1 MRRKKQGNTFL
12 NISSQLSSIQTCQT
26 PWGFL
31 LPSVWTGAT
40 LRSKSEIFLFEF
52 FFFQVKSNFYV
63 ITSEVPKRKFVIVL
77 IKGINI
83 RVKGCSTLKIKK
95 ICFSPSVNSALQA
108 KVWFSPSWS
117 HLNTIQAKK
126 AQSKGYSSPR

>member
-52 FFFQVKSNFYV
+52 FFFS
-63 ITSEVPKRKFVIVL
+63 SE
-77 IKGINI
+77 IKLL
-83 RVKGCSTLKIKK
+83 RYYQW
-95 ICFSPSVNSALQA
+95 SPQTEVRNR
-108 KVWFSPSWS
+108 FD
-117 HLNTIQAKK
+117 
-126 AQSKGYSSPR
+126 